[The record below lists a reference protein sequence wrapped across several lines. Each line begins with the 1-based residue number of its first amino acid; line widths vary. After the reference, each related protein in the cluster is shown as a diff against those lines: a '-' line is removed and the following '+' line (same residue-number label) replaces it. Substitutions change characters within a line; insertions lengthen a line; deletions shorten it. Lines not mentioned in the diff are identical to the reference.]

1 MQGHHTH
8 LRLESHKIYIKVILL
23 GAAAL
28 FVRVTVS
35 EASWN
40 FILTPIDIP
49 KEMTPAQRRTRRR
62 LVAAAMH
69 FSASGALPTLT
80 EVATQ
85 AEMSR
90 ATAYRYFPTQGA
102 LVAAMVEE
110 SLRPILEWRP
120 QHNDA
125 SLRIHELL
133 AFAYPRMLEHEG
145 VLRAALQLSLQ
156 QWSEQQRNPKSME
169 TLVRGNRK
177 NILKRVVEP
186 LEGKMSAESLQRM
199 IHALSLI
206 YGSEVF
212 MVMKDIWHVDDNEIL
227 NVTQWMAKAIMRQA
241 EEDMQAGE

>member
-1 MQGHHTH
+1 MQGYHTH
-8 LRLESHKIYIKVILL
+8 LRLESHIIYTTLILL
-23 GAAAL
+23 CPSAI
-28 FVRVTVS
+28 FVKVTHQS
-35 EASWN
+35 YRRNS
-40 FILTPIDIP
+40 ILTPIDTQ
-49 KEMTPAQRRTRRR
+49 KELTPAQQRTRRR
-62 LVAAAMH
+62 LVSAAMH
-69 FSASGALPTLT
+69 FSESGALPTLT
-80 EVATQ
+80 EVAAQ

-120 QHNDA
+120 RQDDVCQ
-125 SLRIHELL
+125 RIHALL

-156 QWSEQQRNPKSME
+156 QWSEQRRDPKSAE

-186 LEGKMSAESLQRM
+186 LEGKMSADSLQRM
-199 IHALSLI
+199 IYAFSLI

-241 EEDMQAGE
+241 EEDMRRGS

>member
-1 MQGHHTH
+1 M
-8 LRLESHKIYIKVILL
+8 
-23 GAAAL
+23 
-28 FVRVTVS
+28 
-35 EASWN
+35 
-40 FILTPIDIP
+40 TPIDIQ
-49 KEMTPAQRRTRRR
+49 KELTPAQRRTRRR
-62 LVAAAMH
+62 LVAAAMNL
-69 FSASGALPTLT
+69 SASGALPSLT

-110 SLRPILEWRP
+110 SLRPIIEWRP
-120 QHNDA
+120 HQADA
-125 SLRIHELL
+125 GQRIHELL

-156 QWSEQQRNPKSME
+156 QWSEQRRDPKTSE

-186 LEGKMSAESLQRM
+186 LKGKMSAEGLQRM
-199 IHALSLI
+199 IYAFSLI

-212 MVMKDIWHVDDNEIL
+212 MVMKDIWHADDNEIL
-227 NVTQWMAKAIMRQA
+227 NVTQWMAKAILRQA
-241 EEDMQAGE
+241 EEDVRTGTA

>member
-1 MQGHHTH
+1 LT
-8 LRLESHKIYIKVILL
+8 
-23 GAAAL
+23 
-28 FVRVTVS
+28 
-35 EASWN
+35 
-40 FILTPIDIP
+40 LTPIDTQ
-49 KEMTPAQRRTRRR
+49 KELTPAQRRTRRR
-62 LVAAAMH
+62 LVAAAMCL
-69 FSASGALPTLT
+69 SESGALPTLT

-110 SLRPILEWRP
+110 SLGPILEWRP
-120 QHNDA
+120 HQDNADQ
-125 SLRIHELL
+125 RIHELL

-156 QWSEQQRNPKSME
+156 QWSERRRDPKTAE

-186 LEGKMSAESLQRM
+186 LEGKMSPDSLQRM
-199 IHALSLI
+199 IYAFSLI

-212 MVMKDIWHVDDNEIL
+212 MVMKDIWHVDDQEIL
-227 NVTQWMAKAIMRQA
+227 NVTQWMAKAILRQA
-241 EEDMQAGE
+241 EEDTKKGNA